1 MSCVPISYILILR
14 SLEQWKS
21 DRLKYTQNSHKT
33 YQKPIEF
40 CVLDGRYCPMMHCTN
55 KMKELFT
62 AGENQK
68 QIVYGGR
75 TFLGTPQ
82 KEQQL
87 IGCRIQT

>member
-1 MSCVPISYILILR
+1 MLR

-40 CVLDGRYCPMMHCTN
+40 CVLDGHYCPMMHCTN